1 MAHKNNWLD
10 EIIEAI
16 QELGGHAFY
25 KDIYDKIIEKDNMDL
40 IQNKSWKASVRRTI
54 ERYSSDSDVYNGKVD
69 IFYSVE
75 GKGKG
80 HWGLRNFIPTI
91 KNIDITDDDSGFPEG
106 KKRLKQHVVR
116 ERDPRVIKKAK
127 DMFKEK
133 NSKIY
138 CEVCGFDYESVY
150 GGIGKDYI
158 EGHHIKPVSELGEN
172 EVTKVED
179 IVLVCANCHRMLH
192 RKRPWISKE
201 RLKDLVKG
209 QSILSKDIEMKIEKK
224 ESCKLTK

>member
-1 MAHKNNWLD
+1 MAHKNKWLD

-16 QELGGHAFY
+16 EELGGHAFY
-25 KDIYDKIIEKDNMDL
+25 KDIYDKIIERDNMDL
-40 IQNKSWKASVRRTI
+40 IQNKSWRASVRGTI
-54 ERYSSDSDVYNGKVD
+54 ERYSSDSDVYNGKLD

-80 HWGLRNFIPTI
+80 HWGLRNFTPTI
-91 KNIDITDDDSGFPEG
+91 KNIDITDDDAGFPEG
-106 KKRLKQHVVR
+106 RKMLKQHIVR

-127 DMFKEK
+127 DIFKEK
-133 NSKIY
+133 NDRIY

-150 GGIGKDYI
+150 GDIGIDYI

-172 EVTKVED
+172 EVTKIED
-179 IVLVCANCHRMLH
+179 IILVCANCHRMIH

-201 RLKDLVKG
+201 RLKDLINRDN
-209 QSILSKDIEMKIEKK
+209 ILSKDIEVEVDGKYTYKI
-224 ESCKLTK
+224 TK

>member
-1 MAHKNNWLD
+1 MAHKNKWLD

-16 QELGGHAFY
+16 EELGGHAFY
-25 KDIYDKIIEKDNMDL
+25 KDIYDKIIERDNMDL
-40 IQNKSWKASVRRTI
+40 VQNKSWTASVRGPI
-54 ERYSSDSDVYNGKVD
+54 ERYSSDSDVYNGKMD

-80 HWGLRNFIPTI
+80 HWGLRNFTPTI

-106 KKRLKQHVVR
+106 RKRLKQHVVR

-133 NSKIY
+133 NGKIY

-150 GGIGKDYI
+150 GEIGKDYI
-158 EGHHIKPVSELGEN
+158 EGHHIKPVSELEEN

-192 RKRPWISKE
+192 RKRPWLSKE
-201 RLKDLVKG
+201 KLKLLIESKI
-209 QSILSKDIEMKIEKK
+209 SIKEIEVPIK
-224 ESCKLTK
+224 ETNV